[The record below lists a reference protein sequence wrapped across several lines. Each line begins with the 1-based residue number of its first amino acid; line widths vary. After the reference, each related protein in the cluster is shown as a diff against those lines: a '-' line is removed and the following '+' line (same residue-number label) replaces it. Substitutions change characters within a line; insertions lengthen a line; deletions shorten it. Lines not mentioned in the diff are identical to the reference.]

1 MVLTDNLWRGLRP
14 GQSSQ
19 AELLAALGPPEA
31 QHANVSYGSL
41 QGLERFD
48 YGAHGASAYLHAER
62 LLLLSLAPARGNGL
76 QVAMEPWRQALG
88 RPENSHMLASRMAK
102 NARIV
107 LHASR
112 GLALHVLAERVR
124 LIELFPAMAEAQY
137 LERLYAQPAVF
148 MK

>member
-1 MVLTDNLWRGLRP
+1 MVLTENLWRGLKP

-31 QHANVSYGSL
+31 RHENVGYGAL
-41 QGLERFD
+41 QGLERLDFNAL
-48 YGAHGASAYLHAER
+48 GGSAYLHAER
-62 LLLLSLAPARGNGL
+62 LLLLALAPTRANGL

-88 RPENSHMLASRMAK
+88 RPENSHMLTSRMAK

-124 LIELFPAMAEAQY
+124 LIELFPALTEAQY
-137 LERLYAQPAVF
+137 LERLYSKPAPF
-148 MK
+148 TK

>member
-1 MVLTDNLWRGLRP
+1 MVLTDNLWRGLKP

-19 AELLAALGPPEA
+19 AELLAVLGPPEA
-31 QHANVSYGSL
+31 QHANVAYGSL
-41 QGLERFD
+41 QGLERLD
-48 YGAHGASAYLHAER
+48 YGAQGGSAYLHAER
-62 LLLLSLAPARGNGL
+62 LLLLALAPTRANGL

-107 LHASR
+107 LHSSR

-124 LIELFPAMAEAQY
+124 LVELFPALTEAQY
-137 LERLYAQPAVF
+137 LERLYAQPPVF
-148 MK
+148 TK